1 MTGCLGTADFCHL
14 SRRLAPTQGGGSD
27 SKLTTHIWHSR
38 EPQDL
43 WHPEDHDTRCSPP
56 CVALT
61 LTYLLA
67 PSNQQDAGIWTL
79 LTLFATTAK
88 WSFSSKAFLNW
99 QTCWSSRL
107 PLWPSFPPPLSL
119 ELGLKRI
126 HWFNFISM
134 GTVLD
139 SSLAKFIGLF
149 LSLRRFCLK

>member
-1 MTGCLGTADFCHL
+1 MIASWAQGTRSFCQVAQMTGCLGTADFCHL
-14 SRRLAPTQGGGSD
+14 SRRLASTQGRGSD

-79 LTLFATTAK
+79 LILFATTAK
-88 WSFSSKAFLNW
+88 RSFSSKAFLNW

-107 PLWPSFPPPLSL
+107 PLWPSFPPPHFPWV
-119 ELGLKRI
+119 RI
-126 HWFNFISM
+126 KKDTLI
-134 GTVLD
+134 
-139 SSLAKFIGLF
+139 
-149 LSLRRFCLK
+149 